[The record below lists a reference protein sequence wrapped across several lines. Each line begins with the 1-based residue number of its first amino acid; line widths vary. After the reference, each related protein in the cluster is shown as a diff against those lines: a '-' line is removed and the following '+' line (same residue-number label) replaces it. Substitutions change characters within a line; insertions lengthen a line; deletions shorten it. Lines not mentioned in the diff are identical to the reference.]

1 MKFAAYSSWG
11 KDLLLQRNVLA
22 AVGVL
27 FKALRSIAREPIGRG
42 FLASF
47 GRNDF
52 DRELIGRPGAPYQW
66 ERLGTCKA
74 RVFAVMTKE
83 LCTARIYEL

>member
-52 DRELIGRPGAPYQW
+52 DR
-66 ERLGTCKA
+66 
-74 RVFAVMTKE
+74 VFAVMTKE